1 MRRFTLIAAT
11 VFIVGCH
18 RPPLRVTQ
26 HGSSITV
33 DAQTLGEYPSDV
45 ARLRLT
51 DASTNRVVWEV
62 KGHDHPQLGKLV
74 LNVGEN
80 PVAVG
85 DTRHG
90 TYDVVKPIRKQTF
103 TLAGGGRY
111 VIEAWGRDG
120 NQGTKREVEF
130 TAPRS

>member
-1 MRRFTLIAAT
+1 
-11 VFIVGCH
+11 
-18 RPPLRVTQ
+18 
-26 HGSSITV
+26 
-33 DAQTLGEYPSDV
+33 
-45 ARLRLT
+45 
-51 DASTNRVVWEV
+51 V